1 MPTVAARRPR
11 ASPNSRSGES
21 MQPNERERIFE
32 KAGEVGRLLAQTPE
46 FMYLKAAHREIA
58 DDRESNEMLT
68 KMRELQEKIVDH
80 FNREEEPPPEL
91 ETELA
96 ALTEQMQASSRYQS
110 LIASQANFD
119 KLMDRVNQAIGEGI
133 RAGEQS
139 GIIVP

>member
-1 MPTVAARRPR
+1 
-11 ASPNSRSGES
+11 

>member
-1 MPTVAARRPR
+1 MEV
-11 ASPNSRSGES
+11 
-21 MQPNERERIFE
+21 NERERIFD
-32 KAGEVGRLLAQTPE
+32 KAGEVGRLLAGTAE
-46 FMYLKAAHREIA
+46 FQHLKAAHREIA

-68 KMRELQEKIVDH
+68 RMRELQEKIVDH
-80 FNREEEPPPEL
+80 FNREEEPPQEL
-91 ETELA
+91 ESELA
-96 ALTEQMQASSRYQS
+96 TLTEQMQVSPRYQS

>member
-1 MPTVAARRPR
+1 
-11 ASPNSRSGES
+11 
-21 MQPNERERIFE
+21 MQENERERIFE
-32 KAGEVGRLLAQTPE
+32 KAGEVGRLLAHTPE
-46 FMYLKAAHREIA
+46 FTYLKAAHREIA
-58 DDRESNEMLT
+58 EDSDSNQMLT
-68 KMRELQEKIVDH
+68 KMRELQEKIVEH
-80 FNREEEPPPEL
+80 LNREEEPPPEL

-96 ALTEQMQASSRYQS
+96 ELTEQMQSSSRYQS

>member
-1 MPTVAARRPR
+1 M
-11 ASPNSRSGES
+11 E
-21 MQPNERERIFE
+21 PNERDRIFE

-46 FMYLKAAHREIA
+46 FRYLRAAHREIEE
-58 DDRESNEMLT
+58 DRESNEMLNQ
-68 KMRELQEKIVDH
+68 MRQLQEKIVDY
-80 FNREEEPPPEL
+80 FNRDEEPPHEL

-96 ALTEQMQASSRYQS
+96 DLTERMQASARYQS

-119 KLMDRVNQAIGEGI
+119 KVMDRVNQAIGEGI

>member
-1 MPTVAARRPR
+1 
-11 ASPNSRSGES
+11 
-21 MQPNERERIFE
+21 MQPNERDRIFE

-46 FMYLKAAHREIA
+46 FKYLKASHREIA

-68 KMRELQEKIVDH
+68 KMRDLQEKIVDH
-80 FNREEEPPPEL
+80 FNREEEPPLEL

-96 ALTEQMQASSRYQS
+96 ELTEQMQTSSRYQS
-110 LIASQANFD
+110 LIAAQANFD
-119 KLMDRVNQAIGEGI
+119 KLMDRVNQSIGEGI

>member
-1 MPTVAARRPR
+1 
-11 ASPNSRSGES
+11 

-46 FMYLKAAHREIA
+46 FHYLRASHREIA

-80 FNREEEPPPEL
+80 FNREEEPPQEL

-96 ALTEQMQASSRYQS
+96 ELTEQMQASSRYQS
-110 LIASQANFD
+110 LIAAQANFD
-119 KLMDRVNQAIGEGI
+119 KLMDRVNQSIGEGI